1 MFWIA
6 VGIFFSAYAVI
17 VSEKVHKTKVAMF
30 GAALTLLT
38 KVLTQHDALH
48 NIDLGVDWNVIFLLI
63 SMMIMV
69 NIMTK
74 TGVFQYVA
82 IKSAKIAK
90 GDPVRLMI
98 IFSIVTAL
106 ASAFLDNVTT
116 VLLLAPVTLLIAKE
130 LEVDPVPYLITEA
143 MASNIG
149 GTATLIGDPPN
160 IMIASKAGLAFTDFV
175 YHLTPVIILAMIVW
189 MLVWKVVFGKRL
201 RAREDLKARVM
212 AMDENALI
220 KDMGLLKKSGA
231 IMGLT
236 IVGFVLHGVFHYE
249 PATVALAGA
258 SLLLMLSDED
268 PHTVLIE
275 LEWSTIFFFIGLFI
289 IIGGTVKVGFIEVL
303 ARSMIG
309 LTSPTPSDMFT
320 LSMVMVWFSA
330 MASAIVDNIPFVA
343 TMNPLLVDMAE
354 KVLGPSTGLKGFEL
368 LQHPSMMP
376 VWWALALGA
385 CLGGNGTAIG
395 ASANVIVVGMSEK
408 AGHKIT
414 FLRFM
419 KYGVPVMLLTVA
431 VATVYLYVRYYVL
444 KW

>member
-6 VGIFFSAYAVI
+6 VGIFFTAYAVI
-17 VSEKVHKTKVAMF
+17 VSEKIHKTKVAMF

-74 TGVFQYVA
+74 SGVFQYVA
-82 IKSAKIAK
+82 IKAAKVAK
-90 GDPVRLMI
+90 GEPFQVMV
-98 IFSIVTAL
+98 IFSLVTAV
-106 ASAFLDNVTT
+106 ASALLDNVTT

-130 LEVDPVPYLITEA
+130 LEVDPVPFLITEA
-143 MASNIG
+143 LASNIG

-160 IMIASKAGLAFTDFV
+160 IMIASKAGLDFMAFI
-175 YHLTPVIILAMIVW
+175 YHLTPAIIIIMAVW
-189 MLVWKVVFGKRL
+189 MVMWKMVFAKRL
-201 RAREDLKARVM
+201 HVREELKKRIM
-212 AMDENALI
+212 GMDEKVLI
-220 KDMGLLKKSGA
+220 KDSALLKKSGTVMA
-231 IMGLT
+231 LT
-236 IVGFVLHGVFHYE
+236 ILGFMFHGVFHYE

-258 SLLLMLSDED
+258 SLLLLITGED
-268 PHTVLIE
+268 PHHALAEV
-275 LEWSTIFFFIGLFI
+275 EWSTIFFFIGLFI
-289 IIGGTVKVGFIEVL
+289 IIGGTVKVGFIEL
-303 ARSMIG
+303 LSSKMIA
-309 LTSPTPSDMFT
+309 LTGPTPESMFT
-320 LSMVMVWFSA
+320 LAMVMVWFSA
-330 MASAIVDNIPFVA
+330 ISSAIVDNIPFVA

-354 KVLGPSTGLKGFEL
+354 KVLGPSSGLKGFEL
-368 LQHPSMMP
+368 MQHPTMMP

-419 KYGVPVMLLTVA
+419 KYGVPVMFLTVA
-431 VATVYLYVRYYVL
+431 LSSVYLYLRYYVL